1 MSYKAGDLVA
11 SSPPIMIQPGLAL
24 TTSVTSSTVDMVQ
37 RDGIAAAFLFVGLVS
52 GTGSPTLDVKIQE
65 STDGTTWTEVI
76 GPNGTTA
83 GTFPQQTTSN
93 TTAGLLFQRQSRYLR
108 ATQIVGGTTSP
119 NFLTQLAVFELYK
132 SLTPNP
138 GA

>member
-1 MSYKAGDLVA
+1 MSSKLGDLVA

-24 TTSVTSSTVDMVQ
+24 TTSVTSSTVDMIQ

-52 GTGSPTLDVKIQE
+52 GNTPTLAVTVQE

-83 GTFPQQTTSN
+83 GTFPTQITSN
-93 TTAGLLFQRQSRYLR
+93 ATAGLLFQRQARFLR
-108 ATQIVGGTTSP
+108 ATQVVGGTGSP
-119 NFLTQLAVFELYK
+119 NFVASLPIFEINRQ
-132 SLTPNP
+132 SVVW
-138 GA
+138 

>member
-1 MSYKAGDLVA
+1 MSSKLGDLVA

-24 TTSVTSSTVDMVQ
+24 TTSVTSSTVDMLQ
-37 RDGIAAAFLFVGLVS
+37 RDGIGAAFLFVGLVS
-52 GTGSPTLDVKIQE
+52 GNTPTLAITLQE

-83 GTFPQQTTSN
+83 GTFPTQTTSN
-93 TTAGLLFQRQSRYLR
+93 TTAGLLFQRQARYLR
-108 ATQIVGGTTSP
+108 ATQVVGGTGSP
-119 NFLTQLAVFELYK
+119 NFVTTLSAWEMYK
-132 SLTPNP
+132 ALTPNP